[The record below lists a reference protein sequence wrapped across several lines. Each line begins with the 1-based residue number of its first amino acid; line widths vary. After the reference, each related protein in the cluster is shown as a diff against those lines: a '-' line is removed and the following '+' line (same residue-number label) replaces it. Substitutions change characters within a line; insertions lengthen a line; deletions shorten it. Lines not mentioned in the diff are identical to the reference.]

1 MQRYEIITNFAH
13 MTEGVK
19 NIECLSLF
27 FTAGVALGT
36 VLVTPSA
43 GLLLPFLA
51 LPFFLQKRMIRW
63 PEEVSVGL
71 LLATFL
77 LLGIFCARSAAL
89 PVADEETSLEV
100 FCASAAARVRALID
114 AIPFP
119 SQGTAP
125 LLKALLTGDR
135 SSLSPET
142 VQVFRG
148 SGASHLLAL
157 SGLHMGILYLLFDYL
172 TKALGNSPTARR
184 IRFGLILGAA
194 FFFTLM
200 TGAGPS
206 IVRAFLFI
214 GLNETLRLLGR
225 PRKAIRVFCVALL
238 IQLAL
243 DPGVIRSLGFQL
255 SYLAMAGI
263 FLLYP
268 ILEKWYPKGSRY
280 NPLRWLWNT
289 AALSISC
296 QVFTAPLAWLRFHTF
311 PKYFLLTNLLA
322 LPLTTAL
329 LSTAVVTILLSAA
342 GLCPALLVT
351 ATDGLGRLLL
361 WVLEIICAM

>member
-1 MQRYEIITNFAH
+1 MRES
-13 MTEGVK
+13 VK
-19 NIECLSLF
+19 SIESLSLF

-36 VLVTPSA
+36 VLITASP

-51 LPFFLQKRMIRW
+51 SPFFLQSRMLRW
-63 PEEVSVGL
+63 REEVSVGL

-77 LLGIFCARSAAL
+77 LLGVFCARSAAL
-89 PVADEETSLEV
+89 PVADDGTWLEEVAADAVGRLRV
-100 FCASAAARVRALID
+100 FIGTL
-114 AIPFP
+114 PF
-119 SQGTAP
+119 SSEGTAP
-125 LLKALLTGDR
+125 LLQALLTGDR
-135 SSLSPET
+135 SGLSADT
-142 VQVFRG
+142 VAVFRG

-157 SGLHMGILYLLFDYL
+157 SGLHMGILYLLFDAC
-172 TKALGNSPTARR
+172 TKPMGNSPAARL
-184 IRFGLILGAA
+184 IRFGLIIGAA
-194 FFFTLM
+194 LFFTLM

-214 GLNETLRLLGR
+214 GLNETLRLLHR
-225 PRKAIRVFCVALL
+225 PRKATRVFCVALL
-238 IQLAL
+238 IQLAM
-243 DPGVIRSLGFQL
+243 DPAVIGSLGFQL

-268 ILEKWYPKGSRY
+268 VLEKWYPEGSRY

-311 PKYFLLTNLLA
+311 PKYFLLTNLMA
-322 LPLTTAL
+322 LPLTTL
-329 LSTAVVTILLSAA
+329 LLTSAVATIGLSAV
-342 GLCPALLVT
+342 GLCPQLLIT

-361 WVLEIICAM
+361 WVLETICAM